1 MGDRSEKFT
10 GKVADRTHTI
20 VLHAEPDTVFPLF
33 GPIREA
39 EWAAGWEPRI
49 VAGDGQ
55 APARGCVFRT
65 TDRERGETVWL
76 LVQLD
81 VEKRRIGYV
90 RTTPQSDLAEISI
103 GIEPKGSGQSS
114 ARISY
119 RITGLSDA
127 GNRYVDSFTEDWYG
141 ELIDEWAVAINHY
154 LNTGRQL
161 PTRL

>member
-65 TDRERGETVWL
+65 TDHERGETVWL

-90 RTTPQSDLAEISI
+90 RTTPLSDLAEISI
-103 GIEPKGSGQSS
+103 GIEQRGRGSPRLES
-114 ARISY
+114 ATESPGSRTQVIGMSTASP
-119 RITGLSDA
+119 RTGTA
-127 GNRYVDSFTEDWYG
+127 N
-141 ELIDEWAVAINHY
+141 
-154 LNTGRQL
+154 
-161 PTRL
+161 